1 MIPFSELRELSSRRV
16 AVKKIQKKKKVVQ
29 VVEEEE
35 EEEEEE
41 LQDYDDEDD
50 LEVLQR
56 SMDDRDVDFDEEK
69 DGEGSKSKDM
79 FEYSMAVSRL
89 VSAES
94 RLVQAHEDMFKI
106 QKQVAAE
113 EQKLFRIAST
123 GAKGHDSEVYAKRLD
138 EILKMK
144 MLAMKRVHDCVVVVQ
159 DLLRKEEEMAE
170 GKKKK
175 KKKQVK

>member
-35 EEEEEE
+35 EEEDEEE

-56 SMDDRDVDFDEEK
+56 SMDDRDIDFDEEK
-69 DGEGSKSKDM
+69 DAEESKSKDM

-144 MLAMKRVHDCVVVVQ
+144 MLAMKRAQDCVVVVQ

-175 KKKQVK
+175 KKQMK